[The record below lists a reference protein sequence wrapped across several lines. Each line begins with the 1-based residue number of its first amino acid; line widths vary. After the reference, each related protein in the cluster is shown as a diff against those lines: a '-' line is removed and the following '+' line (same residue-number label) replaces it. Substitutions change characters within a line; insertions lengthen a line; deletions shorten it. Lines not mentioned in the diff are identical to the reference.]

1 MRSPKYVRHILRET
15 ISLDSAAFLY
25 RNGSEEPLYCIS
37 DRYSP
42 FVKGEA
48 PQAVI
53 SLIKE
58 GDRDFQVRL
67 AVRGDYHVEKPR
79 YFVRDPNEWKEWL
92 WICIPR
98 SELLKLCSFL
108 VKVFRKGLKHGSHT

>member
-1 MRSPKYVRHILRET
+1 MIALRSPKYVKHILRET
-15 ISLDSAAFLY
+15 ISLDSVAFLY

-37 DRYSP
+37 DRHSP
-42 FVKGEA
+42 FVEGED

-53 SLIKE
+53 SLIRE
-58 GDRDFQVRL
+58 GERDFQLRL
-67 AVRGDYHVEKPR
+67 AVRGEYHVEKPR

-98 SELLKLCSFL
+98 SELLKIAGFL
-108 VKVFRKGLKHGSHT
+108 VKVFRRGLRA

>member
-1 MRSPKYVRHILRET
+1 VNALKGPKYVKHILRET
-15 ISLDSAAFLY
+15 VRLDSAAFLY

-42 FVKGEA
+42 FVQGEE
-48 PQAVI
+48 PETVI

-58 GDRDFQVRL
+58 GSRDYQLRL
-67 AVRGDYHVEKPR
+67 AVQGDYHVEKPS
-79 YFVRDPNEWKEWL
+79 YYIKNPNEWCEWM

-98 SELLKLCSFL
+98 AEFLKIAGFL
-108 VKVFRKGLKHGSHT
+108 VKVFRRLKA